1 MVLNFVAK
9 LKEKTVCHN
18 KNGGYYGNN
27 SLNKNQYKSHN
38 PIAAFLQCRKQFY
51 SKNWFNIGVLPRIEG
66 YIRLK

>member
-27 SLNKNQYKSHN
+27 SLNKNQYKNRN
-38 PIAAFLQCRKQFY
+38 PIAAVLQCVESNFIA
-51 SKNWFNIGVLPRIEG
+51 NFGLI
-66 YIRLK
+66 